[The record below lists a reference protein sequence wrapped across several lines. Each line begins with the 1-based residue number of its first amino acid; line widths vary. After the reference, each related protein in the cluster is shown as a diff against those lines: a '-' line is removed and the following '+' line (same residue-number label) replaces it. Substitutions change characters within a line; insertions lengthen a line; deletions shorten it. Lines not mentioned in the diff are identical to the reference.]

1 MRGTLL
7 LLSLLLIFGSQVYAQ
22 VDTSRTGP
30 YAFNLNDCISYGLA
44 HHHDVVNAHLDVKF
58 SEEQVKEAT
67 SKLLPHGNISAAF
80 TDNLKLATTFIPDIA
95 NGNYNTQIPVQ
106 FGTKLS
112 SSVSGEIDQTIFNSD
127 YFLGLK
133 ASRVYKDL
141 SRKTL
146 TQTNIEIIVG
156 VTNAYYAV
164 LTNQEAIRLTKSN
177 LDQLTKTLQDIRNR
191 YDQGVAERIDV
202 DRIQVSYNNTVTQ
215 VGNQIR
221 MLVYALQLLKFQ
233 MGMPQEN
240 QLTLTESVSD
250 LDASRFLSDTVN
262 YHVDDRIEYSM
273 QQTQIALYELQLKS
287 KKMQYLPSLNG
298 FVNYGWNWYSKKF
311 KDLYHVGYGASAL
324 GITLSWPI
332 FTGFERYHQIKE
344 NEITVQKSKNDLDY
358 LNQQISIQVKS
369 ANTDYLNN
377 KDNYVTA
384 KKNMDLTQG
393 IYDRIVLKF
402 DQGVS
407 TSLDVLSAENE
418 LTKARTDYITAMLNI
433 LISKTALDKAMGKI
447 K

>member
-7 LLSLLLIFGSQVYAQ
+7 LLSLLLITGSQVYAQ
-22 VDTSRTGP
+22 ADTSRTGT
-30 YAFNLNDCISYGLA
+30 YAFNLPDCISYGLA

-67 SKLLPHGNISAAF
+67 SKLLPHGNISASLN
-80 TDNLKLATTFIPDIA
+80 DNLKLATTFIPDFTDTA
-95 NGNYNTQIPVQ
+95 LKKQVPVQ
-106 FGTKLS
+106 FGTKLNS
-112 SSVSGEIDQTIFNSD
+112 GLTGEIDQTIFNSD

-146 TQTNIEIIVG
+146 KQTNIEIIVA

-164 LTNQEAIRLTKSN
+164 LTNQENIRLTKSN
-177 LDQLTKTLQDIRNR
+177 LQQLTKTLQDIRNR
-191 YDQGVAERIDV
+191 YEQGVAERIDV

-221 MLVYALQLLKFQ
+221 LLVYALQLLKFQ

-240 QLTLTESVSD
+240 QLTLTETIKD
-250 LDASRFLSDTVN
+250 LDAAYFLADTVD
-262 YHVDDRIEYSM
+262 YRTEDRIEYSM

-287 KKMQYLPSLNG
+287 KKMQYLPSING
-298 FVNYGWNWYSKKF
+298 FVNYGWNWFAQKF
-311 KDLYHVGYGASAL
+311 DNLYKVGYGASVL
-324 GITLSWPI
+324 GVSLTWPI
-332 FTGFERYHQIKE
+332 FTGFERVHQIRE
-344 NEITVQKSKNDLDY
+344 NEITVKKSKNDLDY
-358 LNQQISIQVKS
+358 LTQQINIQVNS

-377 KDNYVTA
+377 KDNFVTA